1 VLAISQL
8 QVNPSAV
15 FSVQWTAEM
24 AFATIIGGLGTI
36 EGPILG
42 TAVYMILQQTA
53 SCNAWYLIILGLV
66 AIAIA
71 LWSRRGLWGLIDE
84 HLHLRLFP
92 VDYWLWPAN
101 AAPRA
106 SRLLP
111 RRRAGA

>member
-1 VLAISQL
+1 MDRGDGV
-8 QVNPSAV
+8 
-15 FSVQWTAEM
+15 
-24 AFATIIGGLGTI
+24 ATIIGGLGTI

-42 TAVYMILQQTA
+42 TAVYMILQQTLA
-53 SCNAWYLIILGLV
+53 SYNAWYLIILGLV

-84 HLHLRLFP
+84 HLHLRLFL
-92 VDYWLWPAN
+92 VGYWLWPAN

-111 RRRAGA
+111 RRRAGT